1 MSIPEYAEIYYS
13 NYDFVYMPNINTQ
26 IPKIPNYNISI
37 SYFDYYSK
45 QYNIIDKLFRISL
58 IPKLYYVEYIIR
70 KHYSSN
76 AMY

>member
-26 IPKIPNYNISI
+26 IPKIPNCNISI

-45 QYNIIDKLFRISL
+45 QYNIIP
-58 IPKLYYVEYIIR
+58 IPIIYLMLYIILSTN
-70 KHYSSN
+70 YSE
-76 AMY
+76 YH